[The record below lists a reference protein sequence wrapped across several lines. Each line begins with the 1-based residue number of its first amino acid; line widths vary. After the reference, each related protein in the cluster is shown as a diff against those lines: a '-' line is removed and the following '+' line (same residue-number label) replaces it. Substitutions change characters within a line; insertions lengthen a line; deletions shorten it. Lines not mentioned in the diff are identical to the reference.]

1 MSRLLAALA
10 ALVFSA
16 GPAWTQALNGTLV
29 GTITDASGALVPNAK
44 VTAVETNTNL
54 SRSSTT
60 NDSGNF
66 SFANLPQGR
75 YNVSAEQ
82 SGFRKSTRENVE
94 VTINSTVRV
103 DLQLQP
109 GQITE
114 QVTITGELPALQT
127 DRTDTGRKLE
137 ARQVAEL
144 PLTQNRNFQGL
155 VNLVPGAARAQRN
168 HSEFFNSNDSMQS
181 RVNGQARL
189 ANNIQF
195 EGVDNNHRTGLLTVY
210 VPPAE
215 AIQTVDIT
223 TSNYEAEL
231 GRAGGAVINVA
242 LKSGTNDIHGSLYEF
257 NRVSALAARRT
268 DLLTKPPITYNYF
281 GATMGGAIIKNRT
294 FYFGD
299 YLGIRD
305 RLGKGHR
312 ATVPTL
318 DFRRGNLSGSPTI
331 IFDPATGN
339 ANGGDRQ
346 PFAGN
351 IIPTARISPIAN
363 RLNALIANPSSPNI
377 TGVNFEG
384 STVRRKDTDGFDV
397 KLDHNLTSNH
407 RISGR
412 YSWQRPVV
420 TDPPLAGYGLAG
432 GPANGGF
439 AGTGTTKTF
448 SSAINYTGVLT
459 PTFITELRVGISRY
473 RNDATATDYGSR
485 ASDEVGIRGVNI
497 SDLTSGLTNIDI
509 SGYSNPVVGYS
520 LSLPWIRFETNWNFV
535 NNWTKTLGNHT
546 VKFGWDFR
554 FNRDGLLQT
563 QVYSLRGQY
572 RFRTGQTANN
582 VAGAPAQG
590 FANAYAA
597 FLLDQPNDYGR
608 DLLSAFPE
616 YVQFPLFTYIQD
628 KWQVTPKLTMDIGL
642 RHELYPP
649 ATPRQ
654 TGGFSNYDIDS
665 NSLIVAGIG
674 NNPRN
679 LGRKTYYDFF
689 APRIGLS
696 YRLNEKTVIRAGYG
710 ISYIPYPDNRYAY
723 NFPVRQN
730 NAFNAANTFV
740 AAGRMADGLP
750 APLPFTIPQD
760 GIIRNAPNQNYEV
773 IPLDYREGYIQSYNL
788 AVQRALPKNFTLDVA
803 YVGNKGTGVGQQF
816 NANAGMV
823 LGAGRDGRPLWAR
836 FRRDTDTNLS
846 FIGTSTNYNSLQVKL
861 DRRFS
866 GGFQLTTAYTWSKS
880 IDYSQDNGGFA
891 YIINS
896 ARSRARSDFD
906 RRHMFNQS
914 YIWELPF
921 GRGKRWV
928 DSGVA
933 SHVLGG
939 WQVTGILTLMT
950 GQSLNITAPAA
961 PLNAPGNS
969 NNPNYIGSGSL
980 PVLNQIN
987 FRATGANQATWFD
1000 TSVFRAPAAATFG
1013 NIGRN
1018 AFTGPGFFNV
1028 DASLFRRFKA
1038 TERFTVEFRAES
1050 FNFTNTPQYPNPDG
1064 GLGNAT
1070 FGQITNAGIGNSA
1083 DGGSRQIQLGLRILF

>member
-1 MSRLLAALA
+1 VRYSLVVKLLTVALA
-10 ALVFSA
+10 TSA
-16 GPAWTQALNGTLV
+16 AAFGQAVNGALV
-29 GTITDASGALVPNAK
+29 GTITDATGAVVPDAK
-44 VTAVETNTNL
+44 IGMLEVNTNI
-54 SRSSTT
+54 SRSAAA
-60 NDSGNF
+60 NESGNY

-75 YNVSAEQ
+75 YTVTVEQ
-82 SGFRKSTRENVE
+82 AGFRKATRENID

-114 QVTITGELPALQT
+114 QITITSELPALQT
-127 DRTDTGRKLE
+127 DRSDTGRQMDS
-137 ARQVAEL
+137 RQVAEL

-215 AIQTVDIT
+215 AIQTVDVT

-231 GRAGGAVINVA
+231 GRAGGAVMNVT
-242 LKSGTNDIHGSLYEF
+242 LKSGTNDFHGSLYEF
-257 NRVSALAARRT
+257 NKVSRLAARRT
-268 DLLTKPPITYNYF
+268 DLTSKPVTTYNYF
-281 GATMGGAIIKNRT
+281 GGTAGGAIIKNRT
-294 FYFGD
+294 FYFAD

-312 ATVPTL
+312 ATLPTAA
-318 DFRRGNLSGSPTI
+318 FRQGDLSASPTI
-331 IFDPATGN
+331 IYDPATGDSN
-339 ANGGDRQ
+339 GANRL
-346 PFAGN
+346 PFPGN
-351 IIPTARISPIAN
+351 IIPTARISPIAAK
-363 RLNALIANPSSPNI
+363 LNALIPATTSSNA

-384 STVRRKDTDGFDV
+384 STVRSKDIDGFDA
-397 KLDHNLTSNH
+397 KIDHNFTADH
-407 RISGR
+407 RLSGR
-412 YSWQRPVV
+412 YSHQRAVL
-420 TDPPLAGYGLAG
+420 TDPPLSAFGLGG

-439 AGTGTTKTF
+439 AGTGTTDTK
-448 SSAINYTGVLT
+448 SAALNYTGVFT
-459 PTFITELRVGISRY
+459 PTLITELRVGLSRY
-473 RNDATATDYGSR
+473 RNDAYASDYGTK
-485 ASDEVGIRGVNI
+485 ASDAVGITGVNI

-546 VKFGWDFR
+546 LKFGWDFR

-572 RFRTGQTANN
+572 RFRTGQTGRNGDSN
-582 VAGAPAQG
+582 QG

-597 FLLDQPNDYGR
+597 FLLDLPNDFGR

-616 YVQFPLFTYIQD
+616 YVQFPLFTYVQD
-628 KWQVTPKLTMDIGL
+628 KWQVSPKLTLDLGL

-649 ATPRQ
+649 ATPKQ
-654 TGGFSNYDIDS
+654 PGGFSNYDPDT

-674 NNPRN
+674 DNPSD
-679 LGRKTYYDFF
+679 LGRKNYLTNF
-689 APRIGLS
+689 APRIGIS
-696 YRLNEKTVIRAGYG
+696 YRMSEKTVIRSGYG

-730 NAFNAANTFV
+730 NAFNAANSFV

-750 APLPFTIPQD
+750 APLPFTIPTD

-788 AVQRALPKNFTLDVA
+788 AVQRTLPLALVLDVA
-803 YVGNKGTGVGQQF
+803 YVGNKGTRVSQQY
-816 NANAGMV
+816 NINGGMV
-823 LGAGRDGRPLWAR
+823 LGAGREGRPLWSR

-846 FIGTSTNYNSLQVKL
+846 FIGTSTNYNSMQVKL

-891 YIINS
+891 YLINPE
-896 ARSRARSDFD
+896 RSRARSDFD

-914 YIWELPF
+914 YVWELPF
-921 GRGKRWV
+921 GKGKNLANN
-928 DSGVA
+928 GA
-933 SHVLGG
+933 MALIAGG
-939 WQVTGILTLMT
+939 WQVSGILTVMS
-950 GQSLNITAPAA
+950 GQALNISASSAT
-961 PLNAPGNS
+961 LNAPGNS
-969 NNPNYIGSGSL
+969 NNPDYIGSGGL
-980 PVLNQIN
+980 PVSGTVN
-987 FRATGANQATWFD
+987 FRATGRDQATWFD
-1000 TSVFRAPAAATFG
+1000 TSVFRAPAANTFG
-1013 NIGRN
+1013 NVGRN
-1018 AFTGPGFFNV
+1018 AFAGPGFFNL
-1028 DASLFRRFKA
+1028 DLSLFRKFRL
-1038 TERFTVEFRAES
+1038 TERFTAELRAES
-1050 FNFTNTPQYPNPDG
+1050 YNFTNTPQYPNPDG
-1064 GLGNAT
+1064 GFGNAT
-1070 FGQITNAGIGNSA
+1070 FGQITNAGIGSSA
-1083 DGGSRQIQLGLRILF
+1083 DGGSRQIQFGFRLLF

>member
-1 MSRLLAALA
+1 MSRGVKLVLSMLVLVAA
-10 ALVFSA
+10 
-16 GPAWTQALNGTLV
+16 AWSQALNGTLV
-29 GTITDASGALVPNAK
+29 GTITDGSGAIVPNAK
-44 VTAVETNTNL
+44 ISITEVNTNL
-54 SRSSTT
+54 ARSSTT
-60 NDSGNF
+60 NESGNY

-75 YNVSAEQ
+75 YTVSVEQ
-82 SGFRKSTRENVE
+82 TGFRKATRENVD

-103 DLQLQP
+103 DVQMQP
-109 GQITE
+109 GQVSE
-114 QVTITGELPALQT
+114 QVTITAELPALQT
-127 DRTDTGRKLE
+127 DRTDTGRKLD

-215 AIQTVDIT
+215 AIQTVDVT
-223 TSNYEAEL
+223 TSNYEAEM

-242 LKSGTNDIHGSLYEF
+242 LKSGTNDLHGSLYEF

-268 DLLTKPPITYNYF
+268 DLLAKPPITYNYF
-281 GATMGGAIIKNRT
+281 GATIGGAIIKNRT
-294 FYFGD
+294 FFFAD
-299 YLGIRD
+299 YLGMRD

-312 ATVPTL
+312 TTVPTL
-318 DFRRGNLSGSPTI
+318 DFRRGNLSASPTI
-331 IFDPATGN
+331 IYDPSTGDPTGSN
-339 ANGGDRQ
+339 RQ

-351 IIPTARISPIAN
+351 IIPPSRISSISN
-363 RLNALIANPSSPNI
+363 RINSLIAAPTNSNV

-384 STVRRKDTDGFDV
+384 STVRAKDTDGFDA
-397 KLDHNLTSNH
+397 KLDHNLSSNH
-407 RISGR
+407 RLSGR
-412 YSWQRPVV
+412 FSWQRPIV
-420 TDPPLAGYGLAG
+420 TDPALGAYGTAG

-439 AGTGTTKTF
+439 AGTGTTKTL
-448 SSAINYTGVLT
+448 SGAINYTGVLS
-459 PTFITELRVGISRY
+459 PTFISEFRIGLSRY
-473 RNDATATDYGSR
+473 RNDAYASDYGSK

-546 VKFGWDFR
+546 VKFGWDYR

-572 RFRTGQTANN
+572 RFRTGQTARNGDSN
-582 VAGAPAQG
+582 QG

-597 FLLDQPNDYGR
+597 FLLDLPNDYGR

-616 YVQFPLFTYIQD
+616 YVQFPLFTYVQD
-628 KWQVTPKLTMDIGL
+628 KWQVSKKLTVDIGL

-649 ATPRQ
+649 AKPRQ
-654 TGGFSNYDIDS
+654 RGGFSNYDIAT

-674 NNPRN
+674 NNPSN
-679 LGRKTYYDFF
+679 LGRKNYLTNF
-689 APRIGLS
+689 APRLGIS
-696 YRLNEKTVIRAGYG
+696 YRLDEKTVVRSGYG

-730 NAFNAANTFV
+730 NAFNSANAFV

-788 AVQRALPKNFTLDVA
+788 AVQRALPKNFSLDVA
-803 YVGNKGTGVGQQF
+803 YVGNKGTRVAQQY
-816 NANAGMV
+816 NANAGMT
-823 LGAGRDGRPLWAR
+823 LGAGRDGRPLWAP
-836 FRRDTDTNLS
+836 FRRDTDTNIS

-866 GGFQLTTAYTWSKS
+866 GGFQLTTAYTWSKA

-891 YIINS
+891 YLIN
-896 ARSRARSDFD
+896 ARRSRARADFD
-906 RRHMFNQS
+906 RRHMMNQS
-914 YIWELPF
+914 YVWELPF
-921 GRGKRWV
+921 GKGKRFAN
-928 DSGVA
+928 SGA
-933 SHVLGG
+933 LAQIIGG
-939 WQVTGILTLMT
+939 WQVTGILTMMA
-950 GQSLNITAPAA
+950 GQAMNISAPAA
-961 PLNAPGNS
+961 TLNAPGNS
-969 NNPNYIGSGSL
+969 NNPNYVGSGSL
-980 PVLNQIN
+980 PVSGVVN
-987 FRATGANQATWFD
+987 FRATGRNQPTWFD
-1000 TSVFRAPAAATFG
+1000 TNAFQAPAANTFG

-1018 AFTGPGFFNV
+1018 AFSGPGFFNV
-1028 DASLFRRFKA
+1028 DASLFRRVKIG
-1038 TERFTVEFRAES
+1038 ERFTVELRAES

-1064 GLGNAT
+1064 GFGNAT
-1070 FGQITNAGIGNSA
+1070 FGQITNAGIGSSA
-1083 DGGSRQIQLGLRILF
+1083 DGGSRQIQFGLRILF

>member
-1 MSRLLAALA
+1 MSRFLLATLF
-10 ALVFSA
+10 LFTSSF
-16 GPAWTQALNGTLV
+16 AWSQALNGTLV
-29 GTITDASGALVPNAK
+29 GAISDASGALVPNAK
-44 VTAVETNTNL
+44 VTIVEVNTNL
-54 SRSSTT
+54 TRTAST
-60 NDSGNF
+60 NESGNY

-75 YNVSAEQ
+75 YTVSIEQ
-82 SGFRKSTRENVE
+82 TGFRKATRENVD

-103 DLQLQP
+103 DIQLQP
-109 GQITE
+109 GQISE
-114 QVTITGELPALQT
+114 QVTITAELPALQT
-127 DRTDTGRKLE
+127 DRTDTGRKLDS
-137 ARQVAEL
+137 RQVAEL

-215 AIQTVDIT
+215 AIQTVDVT
-223 TSNYEAEL
+223 TSNYEAEM

-242 LKSGTNDIHGSLYEF
+242 LKSGTNNLHGSLYEF

-281 GATMGGAIIKNRT
+281 GATIGGAIIKNRT
-294 FYFGD
+294 FYFAD
-299 YLGIRD
+299 YLGMRD

-312 ATVPTL
+312 FTIPTAA
-318 DFRRGNLSGSPTI
+318 FRAGNLSASPTTI
-331 IFDPATGN
+331 YDPTTGN
-339 ANGGDRQ
+339 PDGTNRQ

-351 IIPTARISPIAN
+351 IIPTSRISPIAA
-363 RLNALIANPSSPNI
+363 RLNALVPAPTSSNV
-377 TGVNFEG
+377 TGVNLEG
-384 STVRRKDTDGFDV
+384 STVRQKDTDGFDA
-397 KLDHNLTSNH
+397 KIDHNLTSNH
-407 RISGR
+407 RLSGR
-412 YSWQRPVV
+412 YSYQRPKL
-420 TDPPLAGYGLAG
+420 TDPALAAYGAAG

-439 AGTGTTKTF
+439 AGTGTTTTQSGAF
-448 SSAINYTGVLT
+448 NYTGVLS
-459 PTFITELRVGISRY
+459 PTFITEFRVGLSRY
-473 RNDATATDYGSR
+473 RNDAYASDYGSK
-485 ASDEVGIRGVNI
+485 ASDEVGIRGINI

-509 SGYSNPVVGYS
+509 SGYSNPVMGYS

-546 VKFGWDFR
+546 VKFGWDYR

-572 RFRTGQTANN
+572 RFRTGQTGRNGDNN
-582 VAGAPAQG
+582 QG

-597 FLLDQPNDYGR
+597 FLLDLPNDFGR

-628 KWQVTPKLTMDIGL
+628 KWQVSPKLTVDIGV

-654 TGGFSNYDIDS
+654 KGGFSNYDIAT
-665 NSLIVAGIG
+665 NTLIVAGVG
-674 NNPRN
+674 NNPSN
-679 LGRKTYYDFF
+679 LGRKNYLTNF
-689 APRIGLS
+689 APRLGIS
-696 YRLNEKTVIRAGYG
+696 YRLNEKTVIRSGYG

-730 NAFNAANTFV
+730 NSFNPANSFV
-740 AAGRMADGLP
+740 AAGKMADGMP
-750 APLPFTIPQD
+750 APLPFTIPQN
-760 GIIRNAPNQNYEV
+760 GLIPNAPNQAYEV

-788 AVQRALPKNFTLDVA
+788 AVQRALPKNFSLDVA
-803 YVGNKGTGVGQQF
+803 YVGNKGTRVAQQF
-816 NANAGMV
+816 NANAGMI
-823 LGAGRDGRPLWAR
+823 LGAGRDGRPLWSQ
-836 FRRDTDTNLS
+836 FRRDADTNIS
-846 FIGTSTNYNSLQVKL
+846 FIGTSTSYNSLQVKL

-866 GGFQLTTAYTWSKS
+866 GGFSLTTAYTWSKA

-891 YIINS
+891 YVINS
-896 ARSRARSDFD
+896 ARSRARADFD
-906 RRHMFNQS
+906 RRHMLNQS
-914 YIWELPF
+914 YVWELPI
-921 GRGKRWV
+921 GKGKRWV
-928 DSGVA
+928 NSGPA
-933 SHVLGG
+933 AMILGG
-939 WQVTGILTLMT
+939 WQMTGILTAMT
-950 GQSLNITAPAA
+950 GTAMNISAPNAT
-961 PLNAPGNS
+961 LNAPGNS
-969 NNPNYIGSGSL
+969 NNPNYLVSGSL
-980 PVLNQIN
+980 PTSKTVN
-987 FRATGANQATWFD
+987 FRATGRNLPTWFD
-1000 TSVFRAPAAATFG
+1000 INAFGAPAANTFG

-1028 DASLFRRFKA
+1028 DASLFRRIKVG
-1038 TERFTVEFRAES
+1038 ERWTVEIRAES

-1070 FGQITNAGIGNSA
+1070 FGQITNAGIGSSA
-1083 DGGSRQIQLGLRILF
+1083 DGGSRQVQMGLRILF